1 VKNENRKS
9 KFESRNSD
17 DSIFERVRG
26 SDEGSFVGE
35 KDLFKV
41 QDRTPCRRGEG
52 DLREPEAQAAAGM
65 RPETRK
71 SKIEYRDRK
80 NRDLKSNLSSE
91 IWNLKF
97 GIVR

>member
-26 SDEGSFVGE
+26 NNEGSFVGE

-41 QDRTPCRRGEG
+41 QDRAPCRCGEG
-52 DLREPEAQAAAGM
+52 DLREPEAQAAARM
-65 RPETRK
+65 ILN
-71 SKIEYRDRK
+71 IE
-80 NRDLKSNLSSE
+80 
-91 IWNLKF
+91 I
-97 GIVR
+97 